1 MQRFF
6 SMFPTGAPGIGLL
19 ALRCT
24 VALSLYLDAS
34 GHFAENLRPLPFA
47 GRLLLSVLFAG
58 GFLTPIIAV
67 VCAIPQVA
75 MLVAGAAN
83 IAPAAVVWPFDTLL
97 LALLG
102 PGAYSIDARLFGRR
116 VIVLHKE

>member
-1 MQRFF
+1 MAIFL
-6 SMFPTGAPGIGLL
+6 GIDGGGTKTTC
-19 ALRCT
+19 A
-24 VALSLYLDAS
+24 VAD
-34 GHFAENLRPLPFA
+34 EQ
-47 GRLLLSVLFAG
+47 SVLATATSSG
-58 GFLTPIIAV
+58 SNVTRVGDVRARQALHAAV
-67 VCAIPQVA
+67 REAC
-75 MLVAGAAN
+75 GAAN

>member
-6 SMFPTGAPGIGLL
+6 SMFPTGAPGIALL

-24 VALSLYLDAS
+24 VAASLYLEPA
-34 GHFAENLRPLPFA
+34 GHFAETVRPLPFA
-47 GRLLLSVLFAG
+47 GRLLLSVLLVG
-58 GFLTPIIAV
+58 GFLTPIVSV
-67 VCAIPQVA
+67 VCAIPQVV

-83 IAPAAVVWPFDTLL
+83 IVPAAVVWPFDTLL